1 VIQLPDNIEEM
12 KQACIRG
19 EMTTLDASVKCG
31 MKLPT
36 FYKRIKQ
43 DAEAYK
49 IYKANDDKRRKL
61 VSQCADM
68 DASKRNSRRNELEA
82 ENHFAEVMKQYHSE
96 NLQRKLQNA
105 RAMGLSY
112 GYYSAMCAGLGR
124 I

>member
-1 VIQLPDNIEEM
+1 MIQLPDNFEEM
-12 KQACIRG
+12 KWACVRG

-31 MKLPT
+31 MKLST
-36 FYKRIKQ
+36 FYKRIKK

-49 IYKANDDKRRKL
+49 EYRAHDEERRKL
-61 VSQCADM
+61 VSQCVSIES
-68 DASKRNSRRNELEA
+68 SKKNSRRVEREMEEHL
-82 ENHFAEVMKQYHSE
+82 AEVMKQYHS
-96 NLQRKLQNA
+96 NSLPYKLQNA